1 MFFCRIPTAAID
13 AVELVVDSPL
23 SVPVFPT
30 EVDSQPAEQRNVKA
44 GQELLDPH
52 HGFGR
57 TGFDFGMNDESH
69 DVVLRSLEAI
79 QSRDKIETV
88 KEIAPPIAATEPKGV
103 RSAGQTVEFGSG
115 SMRLFTLNRRLNF
128 GFGCL

>member
-1 MFFCRIPTAAID
+1 M
-13 AVELVVDSPL
+13 ELVIDSTL

-44 GQELLDPH
+44 GQELFDPRQ
-52 HGFGR
+52 GVGR

-79 QSRDKIETV
+79 RPRDKIETV
-88 KEIAPPIAATEPKGV
+88 QETATTPAARRSSPK
-103 RSAGQTVEFGSG
+103 S
-115 SMRLFTLNRRLNF
+115 
-128 GFGCL
+128 